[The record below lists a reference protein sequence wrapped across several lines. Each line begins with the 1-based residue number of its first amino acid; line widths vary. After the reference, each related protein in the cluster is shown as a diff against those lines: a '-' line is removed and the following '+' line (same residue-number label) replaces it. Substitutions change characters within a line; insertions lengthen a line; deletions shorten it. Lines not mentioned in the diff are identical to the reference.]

1 MGRERRD
8 SASGGVDVLIVDVNA
23 MMADVR
29 VSVTCVV
36 QNVHVIKIP
45 REMEVLPWSDEIS
58 VTLGGC
64 T

>member
-1 MGRERRD
+1 MLV
-8 SASGGVDVLIVDVNA
+8 VDVDA

-45 REMEVLPWSDEIS
+45 RDIEVLPWSDEIS